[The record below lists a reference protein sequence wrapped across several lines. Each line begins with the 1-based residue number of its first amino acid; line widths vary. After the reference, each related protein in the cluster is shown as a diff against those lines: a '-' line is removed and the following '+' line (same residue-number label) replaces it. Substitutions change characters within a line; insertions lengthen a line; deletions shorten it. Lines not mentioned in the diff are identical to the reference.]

1 MAPSPK
7 QKHLGTVIS
16 STLSTMS
23 LYPTSTVFMLAPQR
37 HGSNK
42 TQSMLSAQHPEL
54 HGPYPPL
61 PRQAFMK
68 LAESLGD
75 QLLEAM
81 TANANLSPRPLL
93 TQGKS
98 IHPED
103 VRKELKARNLP
114 EDVLGISIAL
124 AHVGARYHN
133 EQKTRI
139 LCKSPDNL
147 DIAEKFRDGFQDTAF
162 IHLVRD
168 PRAVWNSAR
177 GTPRGPQTPHAAA
190 LKWADYHARVLDL
203 SRTLPLI
210 TMRYEDLMLQPETE
224 LKRTCTF
231 LDIPFLSSM
240 LEDHVSD
247 SAQQAASKN
256 PGLWGN
262 LAKPVMLTRI
272 DAWKNELPSQEV
284 EIIENTCAQV
294 MKAFGYNRTCS
305 PSKLTQEQKEFK
317 PLISNKEA
325 VAEPRAEQLA
335 HIASLQSKL
344 RKVA

>member
-1 MAPSPK
+1 M
-7 QKHLGTVIS
+7 VF
-16 STLSTMS
+16 
-23 LYPTSTVFMLAPQR
+23 YPTSTVFMLAPQR

-42 TQSMLSAQHPEL
+42 TQAMLSAQHPEL

-68 LAESLGD
+68 LADSLGD
-75 QLLEAM
+75 RLLEEM
-81 TANANLSPRPLL
+81 TTNANLSPRPLL
-93 TQGKS
+93 TKGES
-98 IHPED
+98 ILPED
-103 VRKELKARNLP
+103 VRKELKNRNLP

-124 AHVGARYHN
+124 THLGARAHN
-133 EQKTRI
+133 RKNARI

-147 DIAEKFRDGFQDTAF
+147 DIAEKFQNGFQDTTF
-162 IHLVRD
+162 IHLIRD

-190 LKWADYHARVLDL
+190 LKWADYHSRVLDL

-210 TMRYEDLMLQPETE
+210 TLKYEDLMLKPEAE
-224 LKRTCTF
+224 LKRACTF

-247 SAQQAASKN
+247 AAQQAATKN

-284 EIIENTCAQV
+284 EIIENTCSQV

-335 HIASLQSKL
+335 HIASLQHQMRSI
-344 RKVA
+344 A